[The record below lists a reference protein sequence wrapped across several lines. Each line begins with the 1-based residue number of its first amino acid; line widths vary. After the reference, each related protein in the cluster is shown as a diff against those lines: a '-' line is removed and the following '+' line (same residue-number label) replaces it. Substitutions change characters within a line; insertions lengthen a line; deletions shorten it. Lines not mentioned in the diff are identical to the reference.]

1 MALDVH
7 EYKCGKLGRLLFQ
20 IDDKAYGDLQ
30 PAFEL
35 FQERTGL
42 FIDPYRD
49 VIVDSVLPAIISAM
63 REAQTSLSSLGILEE
78 CERTGRSVIF
88 VGD

>member
-7 EYKCGKLGRLLFQ
+7 EYKCGNMGQLLFQ
-20 IDDKAYGDLQ
+20 IDDKAYGGLQ

-35 FQERTGL
+35 FQKRTGL
-42 FIDPYRD
+42 FVDPYGD
-49 VIVDSVLPAIISAM
+49 VVVDSALPAMISAL
-63 REAQTSLSSLGILEE
+63 REAETSSSLLGILEE